1 MIDKRIA
8 LLIDTENTSHK
19 YIDSILKEIN
29 EYGTVTYKRM
39 YGNFTD
45 DSLKKWND
53 IAVKHAI
60 VQIHQPR
67 YSEAKNSSDI
77 MLVIDAMDILYAG
90 KVEGFCIVSSD
101 SDFTRLVNR
110 LRESGME
117 VIGMGKGDASKA
129 LKAACT
135 TFKNLEILDDE
146 NAGYNQDSISEEDS
160 KSKKA
165 EITSLDEI
173 TNYIEDIISKK
184 ENDGKDTGLGEIG
197 SQLIKA
203 YSDFDVRNYGYK
215 SLATF
220 VEDMNKFEVIKNGS
234 SIYIKKSGNKVR
246 KETIEEYIVETVER
260 EAITLGLLGQ
270 NVHNRF
276 KDFNAKDYG
285 YSKFESFIKSIP
297 GIEVVKGKDKNT
309 QKVVRKNERN
319 ICNG

>member
-1 MIDKRIA
+1 MTDKRIA

-45 DSLKKWND
+45 ESLKKWND

-67 YSEAKNSSDI
+67 YSEAKNASDI

-117 VIGMGKGDASKA
+117 VLGMGKGDASKA

-135 TFKNLEILDDE
+135 TFKNLEILDDDSASTAPEMNSESE
-146 NAGYNQDSISEEDS
+146 NKYKKTDSTPLN
-160 KSKKA
+160 
-165 EITSLDEI
+165 EIV
-173 TNYIEDIISKK
+173 NYIEDIINKK
-184 ENDGKDTGLGEIG
+184 ENDGKNTGLGEIG

-215 SLATF
+215 SLTTF

-234 SIYIKKSGNKVR
+234 SIYIKKSGNKV
-246 KETIEEYIVETVER
+246 KKDVIEKYIREEVEKSAT
-260 EAITLGLLGQ
+260 TLGVLGQ
-270 NVHNRF
+270 DVHNNF
-276 KDFNAKDYG
+276 KDFNVKDYG
-285 YSKFESFIKSIP
+285 YSKFERFIKSIP
-297 GIEVVKGKDKNT
+297 GIEVVKTKDRNA
-309 QKVVRKNERN
+309 QKVVRKK
-319 ICNG
+319 